1 MKALGTGPLSPLAPL
16 TTPVGGLLDTVAGGL
31 KTGGTMLGAALSS
44 GPVQQTTQAISTAIT
59 PLVTT
64 VGQVTQQ
71 VGTATGLGQPVAG
84 LLGQIGGAITSA
96 GWKVTSTSPQPLV
109 SGVGDLVR
117 AVGNT
122 VTNAGGLV
130 NPGGANGAVPVAG
143 LVTSVVGGMPAIVH
157 NGSTTGTGG
166 TGDGRWLT
174 VGGLSNPLAPVTGL
188 VGGLLGG
195 LGGLAGK

>member
-1 MKALGTGPLSPLAPL
+1 MEGD
-16 TTPVGGLLDTVAGGL
+16 VHVA
-31 KTGGTMLGAALSS
+31 
-44 GPVQQTTQAISTAIT
+44 
-59 PLVTT
+59 
-64 VGQVTQQ
+64 
-71 VGTATGLGQPVAG
+71 
-84 LLGQIGGAITSA
+84 
-96 GWKVTSTSPQPLV
+96 QPLV

-174 VGGLSNPLAPVTGL
+174 VGWSLQPARTRYGA
-188 VGGLLGG
+188 GGRPARRR
-195 LGGLAGK
+195 GLAGK